1 MAPVA
6 GQVPWERLRV
16 AELGVPLLV
25 ERVRVTFLDAN
36 HCPGAAMLLFEPPG
50 RRPTLHTGDCRRAA
64 GRIYLK
70 PKRL

>member
-1 MAPVA
+1 
-6 GQVPWERLRV
+6 
-16 AELGVPLLV
+16 V